1 MGSSSASISPPLT
14 ASLHGGHSGS
24 GRESQASHVLIRHGT
39 VVDGA
44 GERLADLR
52 IATDGRIAEV
62 GHLTP
67 LPGETVH
74 DASGKFVVPGG
85 VDAHTHLNMPVGAVR
100 VADDF
105 FTGTRAAAMGGTTTI
120 VDYVTVA
127 RGDDPMSTVALW
139 RSWAEIAAVDWG
151 LHLTFTAA
159 VEDAVVAAGVDAG
172 ITSFKLYLAYPDRL
186 QVDDGTVLRLM
197 QAARR
202 NGVLVTLHCENG
214 GAVDELRRQ
223 ALEAGRTAVIEHAR
237 TRPAVLEAEAVGRA
251 CALAE
256 VAGASILIV
265 HVSSAPALEAVL
277 AARARGVDV
286 RAETCP
292 QYLLLDTSYL
302 EGPDAVDFVC
312 TPPLRDSSHAEA
324 LWRAMA
330 DGAIDTVATDHCPFS
345 RADRRAGVV
354 ARPGGAADFTEIP
367 GGLPGIE
374 TRLGLVWEG
383 VRSGRISVADW
394 VRLCAEAPA
403 RIFGLWPAKGS
414 LAAGADADVVV
425 WDPERRQSLDAAAL
439 HMAVDHSPY
448 EGTVAIGWP
457 ELVLSRGRVV
467 ANDGR
472 FEGEAGWGRYVA
484 RAPLGAAAD

>member
-1 MGSSSASISPPLT
+1 
-14 ASLHGGHSGS
+14 
-24 GRESQASHVLIRHGT
+24 
-39 VVDGA
+39 
-44 GERLADLR
+44 
-52 IATDGRIAEV
+52 
-62 GHLTP
+62 
-67 LPGETVH
+67 
-74 DASGKFVVPGG
+74 
-85 VDAHTHLNMPVGAVR
+85 
-100 VADDF
+100 
-105 FTGTRAAAMGGTTTI
+105 
-120 VDYVTVA
+120 
-127 RGDDPMSTVALW
+127 
-139 RSWAEIAAVDWG
+139 
-151 LHLTFTAA
+151 
-159 VEDAVVAAGVDAG
+159 
-172 ITSFKLYLAYPDRL
+172 
-186 QVDDGTVLRLM
+186 
-197 QAARR
+197 
-202 NGVLVTLHCENG
+202 
-214 GAVDELRRQ
+214 
-223 ALEAGRTAVIEHAR
+223 VIEHAR

-292 QYLLLDTSYL
+292 QYLFLDTSYL

-312 TPPLRDSSHAEA
+312 TPPLRDSSHADA

-330 DGAIDTVATDHCPFS
+330 DGAIDTVATDHCPFL

-425 WDPERRQSLDAAAL
+425 WDPERRQSLAAAAL

-448 EGTVAIGWP
+448 EGRVAIGWP